1 MKKYLFV
8 FLYNLTLLITVIGHV
23 KADSITIDFNSELG
37 PVNRFVLGNNMLGHA
52 WVWDPD
58 QSTFVARDHHVN
70 GQGVWDIS
78 TYSSVPELVDFAK
91 DIGMS
96 YVRFP
101 GGCGVHWYDW
111 KKSVGPIESRPDNCI
126 AYDIYDECAPDQITY
141 GFPEFLQNAED
152 IGAIPVITVSDY
164 TGTFQDAADLVE
176 YLNAPVSPDN
186 PNGGIDWAQVRA
198 DEGHPE
204 PWGVVWFEYGNET
217 YHGDHIWPGGKI
229 FTAEQYAANYLN
241 YQTVM
246 KAVDPNIRLG
256 AVLNNLRQDYDWSE
270 IVLQAAGPSV
280 DFVVTHSY
288 VPWYNFEDGIPDA
301 DTLFSIGLA
310 GANAQLESHYKR
322 FNYLV
327 KELTG
332 RTNIP
337 IAVTELNGGFVQDQP
352 TSYRHTLGNALI
364 NAEQIRQMMQ
374 ADNIAFGTYWHF
386 SNSYWGMIK
395 GTSSY
400 TLRPNYYPFMFYHQH
415 FGDRLLAAQVNV
427 AAYETTGGYGVEPA
441 SGIHQDE
448 VIFDT
453 DLLEGQTWTISP
465 ISGAQASEA
474 SDILTIDFDDTAD
487 PDYAHA
493 EKSATVEPG
502 AWYRLT
508 GYIKTD
514 GLTSNEGV
522 SLVLQGGPDKVS
534 NGGFDDVDEPL
545 AGWNYYGDNP
555 ASEGSLTEIDYE
567 LSYDGSNS
575 VRVSF
580 DGTHD
585 INYYHVQQK
594 NIAVSPDTTYMV
606 EGYIKT
612 ENITTYQGAMI
623 EVVDSRGWQISCW
636 PTTVVTGTHDWT
648 RVGVVFTTRSDA
660 SAVDIRL
667 RRRSGAGLI
676 SGTAWFDNITL
687 HHQIKTKTFV
697 DTEPWRYVHGDLHA
711 APDINAVSVVV
722 QRAAGGGVISGKAQF
737 KDVVLRKIIPENYGA
752 VPYLS
757 VNASRSLDKSK
768 LYLMVVNK
776 HMTQALSPNISLLDD
791 IPHSARAWILN
802 GSQASDTNENILD
815 VGVTFDDV
823 GPVTD
828 GFVYTFPAHSLT
840 ALEIYLDSDADGIP
854 NRDDNCP
861 LIANSNQ
868 NDSDSDG
875 IGDACETDADADGF
889 NETEDCNDNDPTI
902 YPEAME
908 ISYDGI
914 DQNCDGSDATI
925 VVTRAEYTPA
935 RDKLVIEAT
944 SELGKSAK
952 LSVDGIAPMK
962 WNRRLEVWSLSQKN
976 VGGNP
981 GTVVIVGVEGSI
993 QAYVQ

>member
-8 FLYNLTLLITVIGHV
+8 FLYNLTLLMIVV
-23 KADSITIDFNSELG
+23 CYVNAENITIDVNADLG
-37 PVNRFVLGNNMLGHA
+37 PVNRFVLGNNMLGFTWA
-52 WVWDPD
+52 WDPD
-58 QSTFVARDHHVN
+58 HSTFVARDHYIN

-78 TYSSVPELVDFAK
+78 TYSSEPELVDFAK

-111 KKSVGPIESRPDNCI
+111 KKSVGPIESRPENCI
-126 AYDIYDECAPDQITY
+126 DYDIYNECTSEQITY
-141 GFPEFLQNAED
+141 GLPEFLQNAED

-164 TGTFQDAADLVE
+164 SGTFQDAADLVE
-176 YLNAPVSPDN
+176 YLNAPVGPDN

-198 DEGHPE
+198 DDGHSE

-217 YHGDHIWPGGKI
+217 YHGDHIWPGGKK
-229 FTAEQYAANYLN
+229 FTADQYAANYLN
-241 YQTVM
+241 YQAAM

-270 IVLQAAGPSV
+270 IVLQAAGSSV
-280 DFVVTHSY
+280 DFVVTHCY
-288 VPWYNFEDGIPDA
+288 VPWYNIEDGIPDA

-310 GANAQLESHYKR
+310 GANAQLESHYKHI
-322 FNYLV
+322 NYLV

-332 RTNIP
+332 RIDVP
-337 IAVTELNGGFVQDQP
+337 IAVSELNGGFVQELP
-352 TSYRHTLGNALI
+352 IPYRHTLGNALI
-364 NAEQIRQMMQ
+364 NAEQIRQMMH
-374 ADNIAFGTYWHF
+374 ADNIAFGNYWQF
-386 SNSYWGMIK
+386 ANSYWGMIK
-395 GTSSY
+395 GNSPY

-415 FGDRLLAAQVNV
+415 FGDRLLAADVNV
-427 AAYETTGGYGVEPA
+427 AVYETAGGYGVGQA
-441 SGIHQDE
+441 TGVHQDE
-448 VIFDT
+448 MIFDT
-453 DLLEGQTWTISP
+453 DLFAGQTWNISP
-465 ISGAQASEA
+465 ISGVDASEA
-474 SDILTIDFDDTAD
+474 NDILTIDFDGTAD

-493 EKSATVEPG
+493 EKSTTVEPG

-508 GYIKTD
+508 GYVNTD
-514 GLTSNEGV
+514 ELTSSEGV
-522 SLVLQGGPDKVS
+522 SLVLQGGPDQVL
-534 NGGFDDVDEPL
+534 NGGYDDVYDPQL
-545 AGWNYYGDNP
+545 GWIFYEDDP
-555 ASEGSLTEIDYE
+555 ASEGSLTEIDNT
-567 LSYDGSNS
+567 LSHNGSNS

-585 INYYHVQQK
+585 VNYYHVQQK

-612 ENITTYQGAMI
+612 ENITTYQGVMI
-623 EVVDSRGWQISCW
+623 EVIDSRGWQISCW

-648 RVGVVFTTRSDA
+648 RVNVVFTTRSDA
-660 SAVDIRL
+660 NAVNIRL

-687 HHQIKTKTFV
+687 HHKIKTKTFV

-711 APDINAVSVVV
+711 APDINAVSAVVE
-722 QRAAGGGVISGKAQF
+722 RAAGGGFISGKAQF

-757 VNASRSLDKSK
+757 VNVSQSLDKSR

-776 HMTQALSPNISLLDD
+776 DMIQAHAPTISLLGD

-802 GSQASDTNENILD
+802 GSQTSDTNENYLN
-815 VGVTFDDV
+815 VGVTYNDI
-823 GPVTD
+823 GSVTD

-854 NRDDNCP
+854 NLNDNCP
-861 LIANSNQ
+861 LIANANQ
-868 NDSDSDG
+868 TDSDSDG

-889 NETEDCNDNDPTI
+889 NETEDCNDNNPTI
-902 YPEAME
+902 YPGAME

-925 VVTRAEYTPA
+925 VVTKAEYIPA
-935 RDKLVIEAT
+935 KDKLVIEAT
-944 SELGKSAK
+944 SELGISAN
-952 LSVDGIAPMK
+952 LSVDGIASMK
-962 WNRRLEVWSLSQKN
+962 WNRRLELWSLSQKG

-981 GTVVIVGVEGSI
+981 GTVVIIGVEGFI
-993 QAYVQ
+993 QALVQ